1 MVEGVGVMEVGVGEE
16 GGELGDVG
24 ARLRVAAGRPQGA
37 AVVCAVG
44 VGVEMAEPGIGWQ
57 AMSTRVTKVVSKGP
71 WPICCFFCGLRA
83 GHRSVTVQLPGSRM
97 A

>member
-1 MVEGVGVMEVGVGEE
+1 MEVGVDEE

-24 ARLRVAAGRPQGA
+24 ARLRVAAGRPEVA
-37 AVVCAVG
+37 AVVCVVG

-57 AMSTRVTKVVSKGP
+57 AMSTRVTKVVSRDTC
-71 WPICCFFCGLRA
+71 PICCLFCGLRT